1 MGRYNGSATVI
12 ADGVDY
18 TVRAEL
24 WCEPSPPQSV
34 RSFAGSSPVGGGG
47 IEWGGTL
54 YASGGTDAFAMH
66 QANSLL
72 LRLDDG
78 AEAPFTFPPGGEG
91 DLEAGELEIRGSGT
105 VPFDCG

>member
-1 MGRYNGSATVI
+1 MN
-12 ADGVDY
+12 
-18 TVRAEL
+18 AEL
-24 WCEPSPPQSV
+24 WCKPTPARTV
-34 RSFAGSSPVGGGG
+34 RSFGGSGPVGGGG

-66 QANSLL
+66 QAYSLI

-78 AEAPFTFPPGGEG
+78 AEASFTFPPGGEG

-105 VPFDCG
+105 APFDCS